1 MRFGELVGLTKNDFD
16 FVNNTIS
23 INKTWGYL
31 SRHPKG
37 FGPIKNEQSIRTIKM
52 DGKTMQHFKSLFK
65 YVLDNVYNLVFYSPA
80 SKYKVISNSN
90 ANKLLKK
97 Y

>member
-1 MRFGELVGLTKNDFD
+1 
-16 FVNNTIS
+16 
-23 INKTWGYL
+23 
-31 SRHPKG
+31 
-37 FGPIKNEQSIRTIKM
+37 M

-97 Y
+97 VLTDLKINPITMHDLRHTHASILLYKTYLFII